1 MRRSLDE
8 EGLKDRCVKLEAALK
23 HKNRRKIHGEEL
35 WEELIFIHDLL
46 EKSMD
51 PLDTMKILE
60 KHPFYPFANMAYR
73 NFLILPFYCYIY
85 EKKLV

>member
-1 MRRSLDE
+1 MDE
-8 EGLKDRCVKLEAALK
+8 TGLKDPCVKREAALK
-23 HKNRRKIHGEEL
+23 HENRRKIHGEEL

-60 KHPFYPFANMAYR
+60 KHPFDPHREVPFMVHSS
-73 NFLILPFYCYIY
+73 IT
-85 EKKLV
+85 